1 MSWFTQTFA
10 SSIGKKWIMAITG
23 LGFCLFLA
31 GHLAGNLS
39 LFAGRDAFNAYA
51 AHLHSLEPLVKVMEA
66 GLILFAVLHIASGL
80 VLFLQ
85 NRKARPVRYSVDKSG
100 GGRTIGSRTMPYTG
114 ILILVFVVLHLIKFS
129 FVDKTGTTIYDI
141 VSSTFQSPIFVVW
154 YVVMMVVAAVHIS
167 HGLWS
172 AFQTLG
178 ANHPKYMPFIQ
189 KFGIAFSVVIGI
201 GFGSLPIYLLSAV

>member
-1 MSWFTQTFA
+1 MSWFTQTLT
-10 SSIGKKWIMAITG
+10 SSIGKKWLMAITG

-31 GHLAGNLS
+31 GHLAGNL
-39 LFAGRDAFNAYA
+39 AIYGGRDAFNAYA

-66 GLILFAVLHIASGL
+66 GLILFAVLHIGSGL
-80 VLFLQ
+80 VLFVQ
-85 NRKARPVRYSVDKSG
+85 NYRARPERYTVYKSG
-100 GGRTIGSRTMPYTG
+100 GGRTLGSRTMPYTG
-114 ILILVFVVLHLIKFS
+114 VLILVFVVLHLMKFT
-129 FVDKTGTTIYDI
+129 FVDKAGTTIYDI
-141 VSSTFQSPIFVVW
+141 VASTFQSPVYVVW
-154 YVVMMVVAAVHIS
+154 YVLMMIVAAVHIS

-189 KFGIAFSVVIGI
+189 KFGIGFSIVIGI

>member
-1 MSWFTQTFA
+1 MNWFTQTFA
-10 SSIGKKWIMAITG
+10 SSIGKKWLMAITG

-39 LFAGRDAFNAYA
+39 LYGGRDAFNAYA

-66 GLILFAVLHIASGL
+66 GLILFAVLHIGSGL
-80 VLFLQ
+80 VLFVQ
-85 NRKARPVRYSVDKSG
+85 NLKARPERYSVNKSG
-100 GGRTIGSRTMPYTG
+100 GGRTLGSRTMPYTG
-114 ILILVFVVLHLIKFS
+114 VLILVFVVLHLLTFT

-141 VSSTFQSPIFVVW
+141 VSSTFQSPLYVVW
-154 YVVMMVVAAVHIS
+154 YVLMMIVAAVHIS

-178 ANHPKYMPFIQ
+178 ANHPKYMPFIR
-189 KFGIAFSVVIGI
+189 KFGIGFSIVIGI

>member
-154 YVVMMVVAAVHIS
+154 YVMMMIVAAVHIS

>member
-1 MSWFTQTFA
+1 MSWFTQTLA
-10 SSIGKKWIMAITG
+10 SSIGKKWLMAITG

-39 LFAGRDAFNAYA
+39 LYAGRDAFNAYA
-51 AHLHSLEPLVKVMEA
+51 AHLHSLEPLVKVTEA
-66 GLILFAVLHIASGL
+66 GLILFAVLHIGSGL

-85 NRKARPVRYSVDKSG
+85 NRKARPVRYSMNKSG

-114 ILILVFVVLHLIKFS
+114 ILILVFVVLHLAKFT

-141 VSSTFQSPIFVVW
+141 VAATFQSPIFVVW

>member
-10 SSIGKKWIMAITG
+10 SSIGKKWIMAVTG

-66 GLILFAVLHIASGL
+66 GLILFAVLHITSGL